1 MIAAAAL
8 PVCMLPISDSNWAGM
23 PDDNNLGPLHIWE
36 SIGWHLSAQA
46 SMDFCQSLMKP
57 CHILGREAR
66 DHQSKPH
73 LTCLPTGLE
82 LSVP

>member
-1 MIAAAAL
+1 MITAAAL
-8 PVCMLPISDSNWAGM
+8 QSACCHPQTVTGLGCLMTTIWDLCTFWRALGGICQP
-23 PDDNNLGPLHIWE
+23 NL
-36 SIGWHLSAQA
+36 
-46 SMDFCQSLMKP
+46 QSTFAEHEAVP